1 MKPPTAFLRDDFDK
15 PSPILTSAR
24 HQPLSVEDLLSIL
37 RAAEAARVL
46 RSALQA
52 AGLERVAAAVTTARS
67 APTVWLM
74 PLEPTEARELAAFI
88 DRSQLA
94 LRG

>member
-1 MKPPTAFLRDDFDK
+1 MAPPTAFLEDGFDQL
-15 PSPILTSAR
+15 PRLPAVR
-24 HQPLSVEDLLSIL
+24 HQPLSLDDLTAIL

-46 RSALQA
+46 RAALQA
-52 AGLERVAAAVTTARS
+52 AGLDRVAAQVTTARS

-74 PLEPTEARELAAFI
+74 PLKPTEARELAAFI
-88 DRSQLA
+88 DRSRLA